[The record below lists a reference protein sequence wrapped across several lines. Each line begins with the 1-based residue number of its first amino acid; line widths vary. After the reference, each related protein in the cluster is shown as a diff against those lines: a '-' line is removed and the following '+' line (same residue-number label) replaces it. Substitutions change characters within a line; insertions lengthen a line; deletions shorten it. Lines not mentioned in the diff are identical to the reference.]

1 MRRRS
6 TPHAKEARRTTPVEP
21 PMPVEQP
28 APEPA
33 PAVAPAPLADDE
45 VAAAPAPVAN
55 GEVAAAPAPVA
66 NGEVAAAPAP
76 VANDEVAAAPAPV
89 ADDEVAAYMADPELS
104 GMFVTD
110 AVDHLGTIE
119 AVVLKLEASPGD
131 SKLLNDLFRPFHTV
145 KGNAGVLGFTSIQDL
160 AHRVETLLD
169 LARSGQHVIG
179 AAEIDVV
186 LRAVDLLLQMTQ
198 DLPARAAGQPAAN
211 LADAR
216 QSLMDAVDALIA
228 NGSQP
233 EAVDETAPAPA
244 PAEPAAEA
252 ARADEPALSSAP
264 TGEGQSTVK
273 VSTQKLDSLV
283 DLVGELVIAQ
293 SILAEDPIML
303 RSADDRLNRQLAH
316 VKRIAGDLQ
325 RHTMAMRM
333 VPIRQTFQ
341 KMARHVRDLSRKS
354 GKPIDLVLTGEDT
367 ELDRKVVEHIT
378 DPLMH
383 MIRNTVDHG
392 IETGDVRAAAG
403 KPVHSRLR
411 LSAFHQAGYIVIE
424 IEDDG
429 AGLDTAKILEK
440 AIGRGLVAANDA
452 LSLADIHQLIFS
464 PGFSTKDEVT
474 ELSGRGVGM
483 DVVRRNVEALRGA
496 VDIRTV
502 AGQGTT
508 FTLRLPLTLAT
519 VDGLVLKVGGERFVI
534 PTFAVR
540 ESLRASADQVH
551 TVGGVPRLIQ
561 IRDRLI
567 PILHLGETFGIA
579 DAWPSVADATVVVLE
594 DGGRPLAVVVDELVG
609 KQEVVIKT
617 LGEMFA
623 GVRGVAGGA
632 ILGDGRIGLI
642 LDAGGL
648 MSLID
653 RSALAA

>member
-1 MRRRS
+1 MKKRS
-6 TPHAKEARRTTPVEP
+6 TPHAPQAETAD
-21 PMPVEQP
+21 
-28 APEPA
+28 
-33 PAVAPAPLADDE
+33 AVAE
-45 VAAAPAPVAN
+45 VESTASAAPVH
-55 GEVAAAPAPVA
+55 
-66 NGEVAAAPAP
+66 
-76 VANDEVAAAPAPV
+76 
-89 ADDEVAAYMADPELS
+89 DDEVAAYLADSELS
-104 GMFVTD
+104 GMFVAD

-119 AVVLKLEASPGD
+119 AVVLKLEAAPGD

-160 AHRVETLLD
+160 AHKVETLLD
-169 LARSGQHVIG
+169 LARSGQHVLG
-179 AAEIDVV
+179 APEIDVV
-186 LRAVDLLLQMTQ
+186 LKAVDLLLLMTQ
-198 DLPARAAGQPAAN
+198 DLPARATGQPAAN
-211 LADAR
+211 VADR
-216 QSLMDAVDALIA
+216 RRDLMDAIDALIA
-228 NGSQP
+228 GQSRP
-233 EAVDETAPAPA
+233 DLPGPAPA
-244 PAEPAAEA
+244 AIEPPPAPEVQRADDSAPSSPAAG
-252 ARADEPALSSAP
+252 
-264 TGEGQSTVK
+264 GEGHSTVK

-293 SILAEDPIML
+293 SILAEAPVVL

-316 VKRIAGDLQ
+316 LKRIASELQ
-325 RHTMAMRM
+325 RHTMSMRM

-341 KMARHVRDLSRKS
+341 KMTRHVRDLSRKS
-354 GKPIDLVLTGEDT
+354 GKPIDLVLTGEET

-392 IETGDVRAAAG
+392 IEAPEGRAAAG
-403 KPVHSRLR
+403 KPATSRLR

-429 AGLDTAKILEK
+429 AGLHTEKILRK
-440 AIGRGLVAANDA
+440 AIAMGLVSEGETLAP
-452 LSLADIHQLIFS
+452 ADIHQLIFR

-483 DVVRRNVEALRGA
+483 DVVRRNVEVLRGA
-496 VDIRTV
+496 IDVRTV
-502 AGQGTT
+502 AGQGAT

-519 VDGLVLKVGGERFVI
+519 VDGLVLSVGAERFVI

-540 ESLRASADQVH
+540 ESLRPTVEQVH

-579 DAWPSVADATVVVLE
+579 DAWPSAADATVVVLE
-594 DGGRPLAVVVDELVG
+594 DGGRPLAVVVDALVG
-609 KQEVVIKT
+609 KQEVVIKG
-617 LGEMFA
+617 LGDMFR

-653 RSALAA
+653 RNALGSAA

>member
-1 MRRRS
+1 VR
-6 TPHAKEARRTTPVEP
+6 V
-21 PMPVEQP
+21 
-28 APEPA
+28 
-33 PAVAPAPLADDE
+33 DDLSP
-45 VAAAPAPVAN
+45 AAARS
-55 GEVAAAPAPVA
+55 
-66 NGEVAAAPAP
+66 
-76 VANDEVAAAPAPV
+76 
-89 ADDEVAAYMADPELS
+89 AD
-104 GMFVTD
+104 
-110 AVDHLGTIE
+110 
-119 AVVLKLEASPGD
+119 
-131 SKLLNDLFRPFHTV
+131 
-145 KGNAGVLGFTSIQDL
+145 
-160 AHRVETLLD
+160 
-169 LARSGQHVIG
+169 
-179 AAEIDVV
+179 
-186 LRAVDLLLQMTQ
+186 
-198 DLPARAAGQPAAN
+198 
-211 LADAR
+211 
-216 QSLMDAVDALIA
+216 
-228 NGSQP
+228 
-233 EAVDETAPAPA
+233 
-244 PAEPAAEA
+244 
-252 ARADEPALSSAP
+252 
-264 TGEGQSTVK
+264 GQSTVK

-316 VKRIAGDLQ
+316 VKRIASDLQ
-325 RHTMAMRM
+325 RHTMSMRM

-341 KMARHVRDLSRKS
+341 KMARQVRDLSRRS

-392 IETGDVRAAAG
+392 IETLEVRAAAG
-403 KPVHSRLR
+403 KPAHSRLR

-429 AGLDTAKILEK
+429 AGLDTKKILAK
-440 AIGRGLVAANDA
+440 AISRGLVSESDA
-452 LSLADIHQLIFS
+452 LAPADIHQLIFS

-474 ELSGRGVGM
+474 EISGRGVGM

-519 VDGLVLKVGGERFVI
+519 VDGLVLSVGDERFVI

-540 ESLRASADQVH
+540 ESLRPSADQVH
-551 TVGGVPRLIQ
+551 TVRGAACLIQ
-561 IRDRLI
+561 VRDRLI
-567 PILHLGETFGIA
+567 PILHLGETFQVAGARPAI
-579 DAWPSVADATVVVLE
+579 ADATVVVLE
-594 DGGRPLAVVVDELVG
+594 DGGRPLAVVIDELVG

>member
-1 MRRRS
+1 MSKRS
-6 TPHAKEARRTTPVEP
+6 RPLTPPAEAADVVADVPVEST
-21 PMPVEQP
+21 
-28 APEPA
+28 AS
-33 PAVAPAPLADDE
+33 
-45 VAAAPAPVAN
+45 AAPVH
-55 GEVAAAPAPVA
+55 
-66 NGEVAAAPAP
+66 
-76 VANDEVAAAPAPV
+76 
-89 ADDEVAAYMADPELS
+89 DDEVAAYLADPELS

-119 AVVLKLEASPGD
+119 AVLLKLEAAPGD
-131 SKLLNDLFRPFHTV
+131 NKLLNDLFRPFHTV

-160 AHRVETLLD
+160 AHKVETLLD
-169 LARSGQHVIG
+169 LARSGQHVLG
-179 AAEIDVV
+179 APEIDVV
-186 LRAVDLLLQMTQ
+186 LRAVDLLLSMTQ
-198 DLPARAAGQPAAN
+198 DLPARATGQPAAN
-211 LADAR
+211 IADR
-216 QSLMDAVDALIA
+216 RRDLMDAIDALIA
-228 NGSQP
+228 GQSRPAGRGSVSAAIEP
-233 EAVDETAPAPA
+233 LPAP
-244 PAEPAAEA
+244 EVQ
-252 ARADEPALSSAP
+252 RADDAAPSPAR
-264 TGEGQSTVK
+264 GGDGHSTVK

-293 SILAEDPIML
+293 SILAEDPVVL
-303 RSADDRLNRQLAH
+303 RSVDDRLNRQLAH
-316 VKRIAGDLQ
+316 LKRIASELQ
-325 RHTMAMRM
+325 RHTMSMRM

-354 GKPIDLVLTGEDT
+354 GKPIDLVLTGEET

-392 IETGDVRAAAG
+392 IEAPEGRAASG
-403 KPVHSRLR
+403 KPATSRLR

-429 AGLDTAKILEK
+429 AGLNTEKILRK
-440 AIGRGLVAANDA
+440 AIALGLAADGET
-452 LSLADIHQLIFS
+452 LDVADIHQLIFR

-496 VDIRTV
+496 IDVRTV
-502 AGQGTT
+502 RGQGAT

-519 VDGLVLKVGGERFVI
+519 VDGLVLRVGGERFVI

-540 ESLRASADQVH
+540 ESLRASVEQVH
-551 TVGGVPRLIQ
+551 TVRGVPCLIQ
-561 IRDRLI
+561 IREQLI
-567 PILHLGETFGIA
+567 PILHLGETFNIA
-579 DAWPSVADATVVVLE
+579 NAWPSVADATIVVIE
-594 DGGRPLAVVVDELVG
+594 DGGRPLAVAVDALLG
-609 KQEVVIKT
+609 KQEVVIKG
-617 LGEMFA
+617 LGDMFR

-653 RSALAA
+653 RNAFGTAA